1 MWSAPLPP
9 SLRRRKPASR
19 LADSFGNSI
28 CHEPVQDH
36 VQVFLARYKLV
47 VCMNFFVL
55 FSLCICSGFFS
66 SNSSGS
72 EMGNYKGPDGNS
84 KSYQSYM
91 DYQTKTTTMRSSSSS
106 PPAAGG
112 RLRGLSR
119 GDKGKT
125 LRKAS
130 GLHAHSSSSSPGALS
145 THVPQ
150 SPPRR
155 FVPGTLPQ
163 SEDKP
168 VMIATSAA
176 APPPAETANM
186 STMST
191 TASKTGASNGSS
203 KRKALLSNLVSSTKP
218 NADMLMTMAADER
231 EDTPAASA
239 SAAAADALE
248 DPLDT
253 DSMSIYTG
261 GATAPVHGTFS
272 EVVGGEKAMPSIHAD
287 LGLDVEVGSDQNV
300 RAALTNAEEKREITG
315 SLNTL
320 KEANGINVDHSVT
333 SLCPLTPPWPEAH
346 EEPAVEVEE
355 VGVSL
360 NPQVTDAEHA
370 GHAALAMEATEVE
383 VKGEPSQQMED
394 MVAMPLLHD
403 RRHPLEFIPP
413 FVRDDF
419 FCMST

>member
-1 MWSAPLPP
+1 
-9 SLRRRKPASR
+9 
-19 LADSFGNSI
+19 
-28 CHEPVQDH
+28 
-36 VQVFLARYKLV
+36 
-47 VCMNFFVL
+47 
-55 FSLCICSGFFS
+55 
-66 SNSSGS
+66 
-72 EMGNYKGPDGNS
+72 
-84 KSYQSYM
+84 
-91 DYQTKTTTMRSSSSS
+91 
-106 PPAAGG
+106 
-112 RLRGLSR
+112 
-119 GDKGKT
+119 
-125 LRKAS
+125 
-130 GLHAHSSSSSPGALS
+130 
-145 THVPQ
+145 
-150 SPPRR
+150 
-155 FVPGTLPQ
+155 
-163 SEDKP
+163 
-168 VMIATSAA
+168 
-176 APPPAETANM
+176 
-186 STMST
+186 MST